1 MLSDA
6 LCVCVRV
13 RVVEGTPGLTL
24 NVAAS
29 LLSVHQRNFY
39 CNIVF

>member
-1 MLSDA
+1 M
-6 LCVCVRV
+6 CVYVC
-13 RVVEGTPGLTL
+13 VVEGTPGLTL

-29 LLSVHQRNFY
+29 LLSVHQRHFY